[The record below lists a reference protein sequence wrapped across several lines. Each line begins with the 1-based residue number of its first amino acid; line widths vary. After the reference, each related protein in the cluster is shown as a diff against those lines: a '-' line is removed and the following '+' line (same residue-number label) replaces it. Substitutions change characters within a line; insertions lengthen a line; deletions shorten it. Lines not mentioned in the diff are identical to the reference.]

1 VPRGHV
7 RQASLRSPLTL
18 PHQGRVWLPWMQ
30 EGRPSRPLSH
40 SDIDDAEVIMRAA
53 VGSGGAVQA
62 LAVADPGIAFRLRV
76 ISQCPT
82 A

>member
-1 VPRGHV
+1 VLRGHV
-7 RQASLRSPLTL
+7 RQASLGPPLTL
-18 PHQGRVWLPWMQ
+18 PHQGRVWVPWMHD
-30 EGRPSRPLSH
+30 GRPSRPLSH
-40 SDIDDAEVIMRAA
+40 SDIDDAEVILRAA

-62 LAVADPGIAFRLRV
+62 LVVADPGIAFRLCV